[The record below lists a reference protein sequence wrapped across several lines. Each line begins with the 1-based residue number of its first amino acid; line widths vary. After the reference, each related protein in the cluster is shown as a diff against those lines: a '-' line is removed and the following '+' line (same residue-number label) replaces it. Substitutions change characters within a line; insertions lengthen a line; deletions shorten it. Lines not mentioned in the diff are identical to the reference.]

1 MQSFQDRASLYQRLR
16 YDATIGVAYYPF
28 MAPMPQWELPHTKVE
43 QAQRTVGLLYK
54 DFHVCVKN
62 QELFFD
68 GVPFDYIDVPLPVD
82 SQKLNLTMEVISI
95 ERSTYEELL
104 TSFNSFV
111 TQMKAMAGRGTNK
124 RLGEWLDNQDVCQIL
139 NISPRTLQ
147 TLRQNGTLAYSQIE
161 HKIYYKPEDVERII
175 PLVEVKKKDTHPY
188 GCHQRKGGGI

>member
-1 MQSFQDRASLYQRLR
+1 MYLCRK
-16 YDATIGVAYYPF
+16 I
-28 MAPMPQWELPHTKVE
+28 EINTK
-43 QAQRTVGLLYK
+43 TK
-54 DFHVCVKN
+54 M
-62 QELFFD
+62 
-68 GVPFDYIDVPLPVD
+68 
-82 SQKLNLTMEVISI
+82 TMEVISI

-111 TQMKAMAGRGTNK
+111 NQMKVMAGRGTDK
-124 RLGEWLDNQDVCQIL
+124 RLGDWLDNQDVCQIL

-175 PLVEVKKKDTHPY
+175 PVVEVRKKDTHPY